1 MVIVWT
7 VYRNVF
13 GIIQILPIFL
23 VWWDVWFGDMSTL
36 VGVSER
42 LVAHVKGHH
51 LMLARES
58 LVEWT
63 FFWNVYAVAHILT
76 YV

>member
-1 MVIVWT
+1 MLIVWT

-13 GIIQILPIFL
+13 DIIQIQPYIFL

-42 LVAHVKGHH
+42 LVAHVIKGHH
-51 LMLARES
+51 LMLARGS

-63 FFWNVYAVAHILT
+63 FC
-76 YV
+76 